1 MERKNRANETRAKE
15 AENQTKHTE
24 RERERERERETEET
38 DKAEVKWR
46 LWIIYHQDTKTHEK

>member
-1 MERKNRANETRAKE
+1 MKQERKKQKIKQNT
-15 AENQTKHTE
+15 Q